1 MRTRLWHE
9 GWLEDGRL
17 PPGWLVK
24 LQEGKLN
31 GKIWRSYRLL
41 NSRDRRGLY
50 SCNVT
55 TAVAIATHSLFSES
69 EICDYRFLT
78 SEGELLDSAMAAAQH
93 MKETGLYSR
102 HQVRTCRTFHKKAD
116 RVQGWQTGDPRVS
129 KQLDN

>member
-31 GKIWRSYRLL
+31 GKTWRSYRLL
-41 NSRDRRGLY
+41 NSRDRR
-50 SCNVT
+50 
-55 TAVAIATHSLFSES
+55 TALFSKS
-69 EICDYRFLT
+69 YICDSRFLNT
-78 SEGELLDSAMAAAQH
+78 EGDLLDSAMAAAQH

-102 HQVRTCRTFHKKAD
+102 HQVRTCRRFHKKAD
-116 RVQGWQTGDPRVS
+116 RVQGWQTGDPQVS
-129 KQLDN
+129 KQRNN